1 MTNPKEPDLARLYH
15 LNSSNVRCRSMETEL
30 DWDNHPSRF
39 RSYPGSERVPL
50 TGRDFALD
58 APLGAALA
66 GRHSVRAFAPGPMP
80 LESLGRLLFA
90 SYGIRGI
97 TQFGEDGFH
106 DRPAPSAGALY
117 PLELYVAA
125 QDVAGLADGVY
136 HYDAPDHQLERL
148 RAGRFQQELAG
159 MTLGQEMVAA
169 TNLVVFICGVF
180 ERTQWKYGQRGYR
193 YVWMEAG
200 HVAQNLYLVAGA
212 LGLGAT
218 AVGGFFDEEVNRLL
232 RLPPG
237 EEDCLY
243 LLCAGRS
250 DATGPPEK

>member
-1 MTNPKEPDLARLYH
+1 MT
-15 LNSSNVRCRSMETEL
+15 
-30 DWDNHPSRF
+30 
-39 RSYPGSERVPL
+39 
-50 TGRDFALD
+50 
-58 APLGAALA
+58 PLGDALA
-66 GRHSVRAFAPGPMP
+66 GRHSVRAFTPAPLP

-90 SYGIRGI
+90 SYGVRGI
-97 TQFGEDGFH
+97 TQFGADGFH

-125 QDVAGLADGVY
+125 QDVAGLDDGVY
-136 HYDAPDHQLERL
+136 HYDALDHQLERR

-159 MTLGQEMVAA
+159 MTLGQEMIA
-169 TNLVVFICGVF
+169 TTSVVVFICGVF

-193 YVWMEAG
+193 YVWLEAG

-232 RLPPG
+232 GLSAG
-237 EEDCLY
+237 EEDSLY
-243 LLCAGRS
+243 LLCVGQP
-250 DATGPPEK
+250 DATNPPEK